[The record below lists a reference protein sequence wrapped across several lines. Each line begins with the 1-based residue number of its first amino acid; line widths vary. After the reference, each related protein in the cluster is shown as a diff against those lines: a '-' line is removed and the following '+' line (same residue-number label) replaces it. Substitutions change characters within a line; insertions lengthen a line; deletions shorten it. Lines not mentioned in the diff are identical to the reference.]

1 LKGEFAVSVI
11 DADTHVDES
20 ESTWAKLEGTPYEK
34 YMPSTVN
41 LPPEVAKR
49 SGFRGSTTRKWVVE
63 DRMQNRATRDE
74 VNHPLRVRRELEDV
88 EGRVAQMDEMGV
100 DVQVIFPTFFI
111 RYATTDA
118 EAEWALTTTYNRWL
132 AEKCATTNGRLQWAA
147 VLPFLQPDAAVE
159 ELRWAKE
166 NGACGIF
173 KRGFDLGRPVTDPHF
188 FPVYEEASALDL
200 PLCMHTG
207 HPLPDHEWD
216 RGFPIMSAF
225 SDLISARIPEK
236 FPGLRFGFIEA
247 GASWI
252 PYMVS
257 QIGARQRA
265 AERGQNSHLPHLY
278 ELAPELFRENRAFI
292 TVDLIDDIESILMFG
307 TEDSLMIGTD
317 YSHTD
322 ISANLSA
329 LAGVRDWMAEGRI
342 NEEQA
347 EKILVANPKAFY
359 GL

>member
-1 LKGEFAVSVI
+1 MSVI

-20 ESTWAKLEGTPYEK
+20 ESTWERLQGTPFEK
-34 YMPSTVN
+34 YMPLTVH
-41 LPPEVAKR
+41 LPPEAADQA
-49 SGFRGSTTRKWVVE
+49 GFRGRTTRKWVVE
-63 DRMQNRATRDE
+63 DRLQNRAERDE

-88 EGRVAQMDEMGV
+88 AGRVAQMDEMGV

-111 RYATTDA
+111 RYDTLNA

-132 AEKCATTNGRLQWAA
+132 AEKCAPTNGRLQWAA
-147 VLPFLQPDAAVE
+147 VLPLLQPDAAVK

-173 KRGFDLGRPVTDPHF
+173 KRGFDLGRPITDPHF
-188 FPVYEEASALDL
+188 FPVYEEAARLDL
-200 PLCMHTG
+200 PLCIHTG
-207 HPLPDHEWD
+207 HPPPEHEWD
-216 RGFPIMSAF
+216 RGFPIMAAF
-225 SDLISARIPEK
+225 IDLVDAKIPER

-252 PYMVS
+252 PYAIS
-257 QIGARQRA
+257 QLGARRRA
-265 AERGQNSHLPHLY
+265 AERGTNATLPDIY
-278 ELAPELFRENRAFI
+278 ALAPELFRENRAYI
-292 TVDLIDDIESILMFG
+292 TIDLIDDVESLLRFG
-307 TEDSLMIGTD
+307 TEDNLMIGTD

-329 LAGVRDWMAEGRI
+329 LAGVRQWAEEGRI
-342 NEEQA
+342 SEEQA
-347 EKILVANPKAFY
+347 EKILSHNPRAFY